1 MFILQHFAALDA
13 SRDKFIYR
21 VIIFLF
27 VWVLRFD
34 IGEWTGFSKKVC
46 VVGGW
51 VGGWVGGLGP
61 LRFGS
66 SDCSGPDGDNGM
78 SFCQLLG

>member
-51 VGGWVGGLGP
+51 
-61 LRFGS
+61 
-66 SDCSGPDGDNGM
+66 GD
-78 SFCQLLG
+78 LAL

>member
-34 IGEWTGFSKKVC
+34 IREWTGFSKKVC

-51 VGGWVGGLGP
+51 
-61 LRFGS
+61 
-66 SDCSGPDGDNGM
+66 GD
-78 SFCQLLG
+78 LAL